1 MPSPDPSPMPD
12 GAPLPAPDVTPA
24 AGAVV
29 PGPQAPDPSGL
40 SAPQTPDP
48 ALAVP
53 ANSNLFETVLANVAY
68 QVQTTVKPAAAA
80 AVATTFGF
88 PLVLTLAVILYLALQ
103 SRIDSRD
110 PKLRYAPSSA
120 GETFVAF
127 QEEDR

>member
-1 MPSPDPSPMPD
+1 MPAPDPSPLPD
-12 GAPLPAPDVTPA
+12 GAPMQTADATPAPA
-24 AGAVV
+24 AVV
-29 PGPQAPDPSGL
+29 PAPVAPDPS
-40 SAPQTPDP
+40 APAVPQPPDP
-48 ALAVP
+48 SLTAP
-53 ANSNLFETVLANVAY
+53 APNNLFEAVLANVAY

-88 PLVLTLAVILYLALQ
+88 PLVLTLAVILYLAFQ
-103 SRIDSRD
+103 SRIDNRD